1 MNKTNKTKT
10 LFCLLAQV
18 AIIAG
23 MVTYYFWTAEKTEPI
38 SESAT
43 TTTTT
48 RGLITGIMCTEEHSS
63 AVIDGEIV
71 REGDT
76 IHGVKVV
83 KIYKDRVEF
92 EKGSKRWAQHPQ
104 EQPTNVWAQKG

>member
-1 MNKTNKTKT
+1 MNKTKT

-18 AIIAG
+18 AVIAG
-23 MVTYYFWTAEKTEPI
+23 MVTYYFRTAEKTGPI

-43 TTTTT
+43 TATTT

-104 EQPTNVWAQKG
+104 EQPTDVWAKKG

>member
-1 MNKTNKTKT
+1 MKTKT

-18 AIIAG
+18 AVIAG
-23 MVTYYFWTAEKTEPI
+23 MATYYFWTAEKTEPI

-43 TTTTT
+43 TTATTT
-48 RGLITGIMCTEEHSS
+48 RGLITGIMCTEEYSS
-63 AVIDGEIV
+63 AIIDGEIV

-83 KIYKDRVEF
+83 KIYKDKVEF

-104 EQPTNVWAQKG
+104 EQPTDVWAKKG

>member
-1 MNKTNKTKT
+1 MNKTKT

-18 AIIAG
+18 AVIAG
-23 MVTYYFWTAEKTEPI
+23 MVTYYFRTAEKTGPI

-43 TTTTT
+43 TATTTTT

-83 KIYKDRVEF
+83 KIYKDKVEF
-92 EKGSKRWAQHPQ
+92 EKGSKRCAQHPQ
-104 EQPTNVWAQKG
+104 EQPTDVWAKKG